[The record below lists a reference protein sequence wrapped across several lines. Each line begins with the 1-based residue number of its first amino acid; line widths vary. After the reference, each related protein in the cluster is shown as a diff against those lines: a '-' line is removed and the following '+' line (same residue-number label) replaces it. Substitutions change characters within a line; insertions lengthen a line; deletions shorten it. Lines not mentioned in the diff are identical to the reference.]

1 MNGKP
6 FYISVLYFVFVLHCV
21 IAEEDILSQVKEVS
35 DDSKNNSLE
44 FNEFL
49 KMVAL
54 DMKSDAT
61 KNKNELLD
69 AFRLSYEW
77 IYPAKTKNV
86 HEM

>member
-1 MNGKP
+1 MGDE
-6 FYISVLYFVFVLHCV
+6 FYHSV
-21 IAEEDILSQVKEVS
+21 EEDVLNQVKEVS

-54 DMKSDAT
+54 DIKSDPA

-69 AFRLSYEW
+69 AFR
-77 IYPAKTKNV
+77 
-86 HEM
+86 

>member
-1 MNGKP
+1 MRVMGHRR
-6 FYISVLYFVFVLHCV
+6 SD
-21 IAEEDILSQVKEVS
+21 EEILKQVKEVS
-35 DDSKNNSLE
+35 DDPKNNSLE

-69 AFRLSYEW
+69 AFRLSFTQNTRNSTYF
-77 IYPAKTKNV
+77 
-86 HEM
+86 

>member
-1 MNGKP
+1 MWTGNLSN
-6 FYISVLYFVFVLHCV
+6 ITVLCFVLHCV
-21 IAEEDILSQVKEVS
+21 IAEEDILTQVKEVS

-69 AFRLSYEW
+69 AFRLSNEW
-77 IYPAKTKNV
+77 IYQAETK
-86 HEM
+86 MST

>member
-1 MNGKP
+1 MGDE
-6 FYISVLYFVFVLHCV
+6 FYHS
-21 IAEEDILSQVKEVS
+21 AEEDVLNQVKEVS

-54 DMKSDAT
+54 DIKTDLA

-69 AFRLSYEW
+69 AFR
-77 IYPAKTKNV
+77 
-86 HEM
+86 